1 MIAWKKRF
9 LSRQQSEDAG
19 SRLAERGIESSIVSR
34 ALSTEGF
41 SYQSGFAAPAE
52 GRHLMTCLAQT
63 LGQLRDDVI
72 ATKPERDAPAWR
84 PFDQAG
90 SIEWHN
96 DFSSHAQRPRFSL
109 SFIEVED
116 PRGSPFGDWRI
127 AKVADIV
134 HVLSETEEGR
144 QTMQLLRT
152 KPMPFMFDRQVRWF
166 PVLDA
171 LDGHQVLRFN
181 GATLRAGCREQGLSP
196 DVLDAIAAVESA
208 ADQVAIELA
217 ATTGAL
223 LVVDNWSTLH
233 FRREQSVGLTSR
245 REAVLMFVD

>member
-19 SRLAERGIESSIVSR
+19 SKLAERGIESSIVSH

-41 SYQSGFAAPAE
+41 SYQSGFAAPAQ

-63 LGQLRDDVI
+63 LGQLSDDVI
-72 ATKPERDAPAWR
+72 TTKPEPDAPAWR

-109 SFIEVED
+109 SFIEAED
-116 PRGSPFGDWRI
+116 PRSSPFGDWRV

-134 HVLSETEEGR
+134 HVLSETEEG
-144 QTMQLLRT
+144 
-152 KPMPFMFDRQVRWF
+152 MPFMFDRQVRWF
-166 PVLDA
+166 PVLDT